1 MDWLNLFF
9 IVALIY
15 FFSSLQKRKKQRGQA
30 PEERQDPQA
39 PPETSET
46 KPAAPAETHGSYS
59 YDYER
64 FRRKLRRAWKLPEAE
79 TGEEA
84 DAEDHVEEE
93 TCREERPVRTSPAP
107 APVPEPSAPMT
118 AEEAERLRRWQ
129 DYARRQEAPAPAA
142 ATAIGS
148 AEPADREPRSLPH
161 RWTERD
167 AEQWMIYD
175 AVFGEPR
182 SRRRW
187 RPLNGERGR

>member
-15 FFSSLQKRKKQRGQA
+15 FFSSLQKRRKGRADAPEEKPQA
-30 PEERQDPQA
+30 PET
-39 PPETSET
+39 PEET
-46 KPAAPAETHGSYS
+46 KPAAPAETRGG

-64 FRRKLRRAWKLPEAE
+64 FRRKLRRAWKLPDAESGGGAEETDRAAADEE
-79 TGEEA
+79 TG
-84 DAEDHVEEE
+84 
-93 TCREERPVRTSPAP
+93 REEKPAP
-107 APVPEPSAPMT
+107 PVPEPVAVPEPAAPAPMS
-118 AEEAERLRRWQ
+118 ADEAARLRRWQ
-129 DYARRQEAPAPAA
+129 DYARRQAAPAPTAA
-142 ATAIGS
+142 APMAPGE
-148 AEPADREPRSLPH
+148 AAAGEPCSRLR

>member
-30 PEERQDPQA
+30 PEERQDPPAQ
-39 PPETSET
+39 PET
-46 KPAAPAETHGSYS
+46 KPAAPAETRG

-79 TGEEA
+79 TGE
-84 DAEDHVEEE
+84 DVDTEEE
-93 TCREERPVRTSPAP
+93 TGREECPVRTSPAP
-107 APVPEPSAPMT
+107 VPVPEPSAPMT
-118 AEEAERLRRWQ
+118 AEEAGRLRRWQ
-129 DYARRQEAPAPAA
+129 DYARRQEAPVPAA
-142 ATAIGS
+142 AAAMVS
-148 AEPADREPRSLPH
+148 AEPAAREPRSLPY

>member
-30 PEERQDPQA
+30 PEERQAPQA
-39 PPETSET
+39 PPET
-46 KPAAPAETHGSYS
+46 KPAAPAETSGS

-79 TGEEA
+79 TDEEA
-84 DAEDHVEEE
+84 DAEDRVRVAREAG
-93 TCREERPVRTSPAP
+93 REERPVQTSSAP
-107 APVPEPSAPMT
+107 VPVPEPSAPMT

-142 ATAIGS
+142 AAAMVS
-148 AEPADREPRSLPH
+148 AKPADREPRSLPR

-187 RPLNGERGR
+187 QPLNGERGR

>member
-30 PEERQDPQA
+30 PEERQDPPA
-39 PPETSET
+39 PPET
-46 KPAAPAETHGSYS
+46 KPAAPAETRGG
-59 YDYER
+59 YDYEQ

-79 TGEEA
+79 TGE
-84 DAEDHVEEE
+84 DVDTGEE
-93 TCREERPVRTSPAP
+93 TRREERPVRTSPAP
-107 APVPEPSAPMT
+107 VPVPEPSAPMT

-129 DYARRQEAPAPAA
+129 DYARRQEAPVPAA
-142 ATAIGS
+142 AAAMVS
-148 AEPADREPRSLPH
+148 AEPADREPRSLPR

>member
-30 PEERQDPQA
+30 PEERQAPPA

-46 KPAAPAETHGSYS
+46 KPAAPAETSGS

-64 FRRKLRRAWKLPEAE
+64 FRRKLRRAWKLPEAG

-84 DAEDHVEEE
+84 DAEDHVEKE
-93 TCREERPVRTSPAP
+93 TRREERPVRTSPAP
-107 APVPEPSAPMT
+107 VPVPEPSAPMT

-129 DYARRQEAPAPAA
+129 DYARRQEAPVSAA
-142 ATAIGS
+142 AAAMVS
-148 AEPADREPRSLPH
+148 AEPADREPRSLPR